1 MTSIA
6 LPLFVIPSM
15 RVNLAWFLNWS
26 LFSVKW
32 REVYSIRYF
41 KYLLLQLRLWNIV
54 CRILK
59 EIVVFVT
66 CKWYGV
72 CHVFPAHIVFPAITR
87 GATPYFVDYFCFLN
101 LSLKMVFP
109 PRKSLR
115 FFVLLND
122 VIGVFVNDF
131 LIVSFICN
139 IGQSFCM
146 NLDTFRAVRL
156 YDITNAM
163 RLLILEIFEQISR
176 SALSKLLA
184 LLIFLLCHL
193 LYSVF
198 ERISL

>member
-1 MTSIA
+1 MTSVA
-6 LPLFVIPSM
+6 LPLFAIPSM
-15 RVNLAWFLNWS
+15 RVNLAWFSNWS
-26 LFSVKW
+26 LFLVKW

-66 CKWYGV
+66 CKRYGV
-72 CHVFPAHIVFPAITR
+72 CHLFPAHIVFLAITR
-87 GATPYFVDYFCFLN
+87 GPTPYFVDDFCFLN

-122 VIGVFVNDF
+122 VIGVFV
-131 LIVSFICN
+131 
-139 IGQSFCM
+139 CM

-156 YDITNAM
+156 YDITNAI
-163 RLLILEIFEQISR
+163 RLLILEIFEQTSR